1 MDSTSLLSAQLPLL
15 LCLAVAVAGGL
26 IAAIF
31 LHRQRAAHAI
41 ALQRAAAP
49 TAGKIIYSDAPTVR
63 VSDSQRVDRRRKI
76 VRLAAGEHVDILE
89 TPEGMD
95 PRFRITLK
103 SVVRMADSAHI
114 AIAFGGTRVSC
125 GPLVQEKS
133 INEFIVPRSLG
144 DEPRSSIV
152 YFYEQGSSLD
162 FMRIKVKS
170 LDATAGTAE
179 LDVMQVSAHWP
190 KAERESG

>member
-15 LCLAVAVAGGL
+15 LCLAVAVTGGL

-49 TAGKIIYSDAPTVR
+49 AAGKIIYSDAPTVR

-76 VRLAAGEHVDILE
+76 VRLTAGEHVDILE
-89 TPEGMD
+89 TPEGME

-103 SVVRMADSAHI
+103 SVVRMADAAHI
-114 AIAFGGTRVSC
+114 AVAFGGTRVSC
-125 GPLVQEKS
+125 GPLVQEQS
-133 INEFIVPRSLG
+133 TNEFIVPRALR
-144 DEPRSSIV
+144 DESRSSV
-152 YFYEQGSSLD
+152 LHYYEKGSSLD
-162 FMRIKVKS
+162 FMRIKVRS
-170 LDATAGTAE
+170 LDAAAGTAE
-179 LDVMQVSAHWP
+179 LDVMQVAAHWP
-190 KAERESG
+190 AAE